1 MTLDPLSLLNHA
13 GATRPALIDFA
24 LGESDA
30 KLAID
35 WMPRI
40 HRSEERGMRFGNES
54 ARCNQHGV
62 NGTRTPKL
70 NANGLIKTIDA
81 RASCAKI
88 IC

>member
-35 WMPRI
+35 
-40 HRSEERGMRFGNES
+40 
-54 ARCNQHGV
+54 
-62 NGTRTPKL
+62 
-70 NANGLIKTIDA
+70 
-81 RASCAKI
+81 
-88 IC
+88 